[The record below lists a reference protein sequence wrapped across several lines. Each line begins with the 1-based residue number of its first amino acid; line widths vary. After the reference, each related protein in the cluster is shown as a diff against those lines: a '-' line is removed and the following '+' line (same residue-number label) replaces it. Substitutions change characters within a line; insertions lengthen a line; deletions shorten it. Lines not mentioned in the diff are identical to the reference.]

1 MTEYELIDAIASF
14 NSNMYSWAT
23 FYVTALSAYLVTAY
37 ILGAKLTRS
46 QTIIV
51 NTCFVAF
58 STLGI
63 LAVMGSG
70 MRCLEF
76 VAEVQAINPERDFAL
91 TPGLLWVIV
100 SIMLLGIFVC
110 LKFMWDIRHP
120 KTE

>member
-1 MTEYELIDAIASF
+1 MTEYELVDAIASF

-23 FYVTALSAYLVTAY
+23 FYMTALSAYLVTAY

-46 QTIIV
+46 QTTII
-51 NTCFVAF
+51 NTCFVVF
-58 STLGI
+58 SALGI
-63 LAVMGSG
+63 FAVRGSG

-76 VAEVQAINPERDFAL
+76 VAEVQAINPERGFAL
-91 TPGLLWVIV
+91 TSEMVWVIV
-100 SIMLLGIFVC
+100 SILLLGIFVC